1 MILRDFIRDFRVKGF
16 RVERFLGLMISG
28 LEKMLK
34 DFRV

>member
-28 LEKMLK
+28 LE
-34 DFRV
+34 DVEGF